1 MLELDSPEHRRVD
14 RAAYGYVDA
23 LVNSNQMKINQ
34 QALSARLPTMYS
46 EKEFVVTGGLISYGA
61 NILALF
67 GRAAEMVDKILK
79 GAKPADIPVERPTK
93 FELIINLKT
102 AKAPGLDV
110 PPSLLALVGEVM
122 SRRV

>member
-1 MLELDSPEHRRVD
+1 
-14 RAAYGYVDA
+14 
-23 LVNSNQMKINQ
+23 MKINQ

-79 GAKPADIPVERPTK
+79 GAKPADIPVERPAK

-110 PPSLLALVGEVM
+110 PPSLLAPVGEVM

>member
-1 MLELDSPEHRRVD
+1 VLELDSPEHRRAD
-14 RAAYGYVDA
+14 SAAYGCIDA